1 MKDGPLLDLFRADVA
16 TFGARIEENLA
27 TLDTGGTREAKL
39 AAIARDAR
47 AIAGAACILDVEP
60 ALRIARAIEDT
71 AGAGARRAFAIG
83 APTVDAMLTA
93 AALLARIAAASAHLE
108 GWLEGNAQA
117 VEDAAAA
124 IAISVPPPP
133 SARPRKRVLVVDDSA
148 TVREVERRVL
158 ERRGYA
164 VDVAVDGEVAW
175 NALRDGRYDL
185 VVTDVDMPRM
195 SGLELTSRMKAEPR
209 VAAIPVII
217 VSHRDREEDRAQGL
231 AAGAAHY
238 LSKAAYDDE
247 TLAQVVMD
255 LIGAPSR

>member
-1 MKDGPLLDLFRADVA
+1 VKDGPLLDLFRADVA

-164 VDVAVDGEVAW
+164 VDVA
-175 NALRDGRYDL
+175 
-185 VVTDVDMPRM
+185 MPRM